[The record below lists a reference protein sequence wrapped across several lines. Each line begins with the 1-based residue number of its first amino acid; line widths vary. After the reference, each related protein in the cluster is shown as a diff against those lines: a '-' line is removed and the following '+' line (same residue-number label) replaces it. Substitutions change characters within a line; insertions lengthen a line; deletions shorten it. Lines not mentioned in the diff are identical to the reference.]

1 MRTSSKL
8 LIAAWAFVAG
18 IGIANQ
24 VTSENYSD
32 QEKIQMYKAYAV
44 ANETCLKD
52 EFSKSLG
59 LWDLNTSESER
70 EQEAKD
76 ARIKS
81 LYACNV
87 GDFPR
92 FVQDWFVEGVNL
104 PPKCRVCE

>member
-8 LIAAWAFVAG
+8 LIAAWAFVVA
-18 IGIANQ
+18 IGIANR
-24 VTSENYSD
+24 VSSENYSD
-32 QEKIQMYKAYAV
+32 QEKIQMYKAYFV

-52 EFSKSLG
+52 EFSKSLEH
-59 LWDLNTSESER
+59 WDMNTSESEI
-70 EQEAKD
+70 EQESKD

-81 LYACNV
+81 FYACNV

-104 PPKCRVCE
+104 PPQ